1 MASESTPLHRRL
13 WDGLASLKLTILL
26 LALLMALVLL
36 CTLAQVREGQLIRLS
51 GHLVQVEGDDGF
63 RWVSSR
69 TRDDTGD
76 GACEVIWVEQLQILD

>member
-1 MASESTPLHRRL
+1 MILVYHQPQHGAPLHLRPL
-13 WDGLASLKLTILL
+13 QHFLHGCLCTQQLASGNLNFDGT
-26 LALLMALVLL
+26 
-36 CTLAQVREGQLIRLS
+36 
-51 GHLVQVEGDDGF
+51 VQVEGDDGF